1 MGFSRLEE
9 RFSWKPCK
17 ENTTNY
23 KLLTLLA
30 NELIS
35 VHQT

>member
-9 RFSWKPCK
+9 RFYWKPCK
-17 ENTTNY
+17 ENATNY
-23 KLLTLLA
+23 KFLTLLA